1 MKTYLSTL
9 VLSITCALL
18 LVLGGCATTDTAA
31 FYAAQRD
38 AETAKYTAI
47 TTLANGADPTTKALL
62 AVMLGGGMQG
72 GQGGI
77 RQAAPD
83 TTALQW
89 ASVLIP
95 GAVQAYGLV
104 EQGRTARMQSTNS
117 MTLGISTNDTMRGI
131 SALIQAPGA
140 ITNTD
145 RHDVYTPA
153 PVVVTPPAPV
163 VVTPVVQVVPVVSGK

>member
-1 MKTYLSTL
+1 MKTITL
-9 VLSITCALL
+9 ILITLCTLFA
-18 LVLGGCATTDTAA
+18 GCANTNDAA

-38 AETAKYTAI
+38 SETAKYTAI
-47 TTLANGADPTTKALL
+47 KALADGADPTTRALL
-62 AVMLGGGMQG
+62 AVMLGGGMAG

-89 ASVLIP
+89 ASVLVP

-104 EQGRTARMQSTNS
+104 EQGRTARLQSANS
-117 MTLGISTNDTMRGI
+117 TSLGISTNSTFQGI
-131 SALIQAPGA
+131 AGLIQAPGA

-145 RHDVYTPA
+145 RHDIYTPA
-153 PVVVTPPAPV
+153 PVVVTPTPV
-163 VVTPVVQVVPVVSGK
+163 ITPVVQVVPVVTGK

>member
-1 MKTYLSTL
+1 MKTITL
-9 VLSITCALL
+9 ILITLCTLFA
-18 LVLGGCATTDTAA
+18 GCTNTNDAA

-38 AETAKYTAI
+38 SETAKYTAI
-47 TTLANGADPTTKALL
+47 KALADGADPTTRALL
-62 AVMLGGGMQG
+62 AVMLGGGMAG

-89 ASVLIP
+89 ASVLVP

-104 EQGRTARMQSTNS
+104 EQGRTARLQSANS
-117 MTLGISTNDTMRGI
+117 TSLGISTNSTFQGI
-131 SALIQAPGA
+131 AGLIQAPGA

-145 RHDVYTPA
+145 RHDIYTPA
-153 PVVVTPPAPV
+153 PVVVTPTPV
-163 VVTPVVQVVPVVSGK
+163 ITPVVQVVPVVTGK

>member
-1 MKTYLSTL
+1 MKT
-9 VLSITCALL
+9 ITLL
-18 LVLGGCATTDTAA
+18 LITLCTLFAGCANTNDAA

-38 AETAKYTAI
+38 SETAKYNAI
-47 TTLANGADPTTKALL
+47 TALAKDADPTTRAIL
-62 AVMLGGGMQG
+62 AVTLGGGMQ

-89 ASVLIP
+89 ASVLVP

-104 EQGRTARMQSTNS
+104 EQGRTARLQSTNS
-117 MTLGISTNDTMRGI
+117 TTLGISTNDTMRGI

-153 PVVVTPPAPV
+153 PVVVTPV
-163 VVTPVVQVVPVVSGK
+163 VPITPVVQVVPVVTGK

>member
-1 MKTYLSTL
+1 MKTLLSL
-9 VLSITCALL
+9 VALCAILS
-18 LVLGGCATTDTAA
+18 GCATTDTAA

-47 TTLANGADPTTKALL
+47 KALAEGADPTTRALL
-62 AVMLGGGMQG
+62 AVMLGGGLQG
-72 GQGGI
+72 GQSGI

-89 ASVLIP
+89 ASVLVP

-104 EQGRTARMQSTNS
+104 EQGRTARMQSSNS
-117 MTLGISTNDTMRGI
+117 MTLGISTNDTFRGI
-131 SALIQAPGA
+131 AGLIQAPGA

-145 RHDVYTPA
+145 RHDVVTPA

-163 VVTPVVQVVPVVSGK
+163 IVTPVVQVVPVSGK

>member
-1 MKTYLSTL
+1 MKTYFSTL
-9 VLSITCALL
+9 IVAIASACM
-18 LVLGGCATTDTAA
+18 LVLTGCATTDTAT

-47 TTLANGADPTTKALL
+47 TTLAKDADPTTRALL
-62 AVMLGGGMQG
+62 AVMLGGGMAG

-77 RQAAPD
+77 KQAAPD

-104 EQGRTARMQSTNS
+104 EQGRTARMQSSNS
-117 MTLGISTNDTMRGI
+117 MTLGVSTNDTMRGI
-131 SALIQAPGA
+131 AGLIQAPGA
-140 ITNTD
+140 VTNTD
-145 RHDVYTPA
+145 RHDTVTPA

-163 VVTPVVQVVPVVSGK
+163 VVTPVVQIVPVVPK

>member
-1 MKTYLSTL
+1 MKTLLSLTAVAML
-9 VLSITCALL
+9 A
-18 LVLGGCATTDTAA
+18 GCATTDTAT

-47 TTLANGADPTTKALL
+47 TALANGADPTTRALL
-62 AVMLGGGMQG
+62 AVMLGGGLQG

-77 RQAAPD
+77 KQAAPD

-89 ASVLIP
+89 ASVLVP

-104 EQGRTARMQSTNS
+104 EQGRTARMQSSNS

-145 RHDVYTPA
+145 RHDVVTPA
-153 PVVVTPPAPV
+153 PVIVTPPAPV
-163 VVTPVVQVVPVVSGK
+163 VITPVTPIVPVVIGK

>member
-9 VLSITCALL
+9 IVAIAAACM

-38 AETAKYTAI
+38 AETAKYNAI
-47 TTLANGADPTTKALL
+47 TALAKDADPTTRALL
-62 AVMLGGGMQG
+62 AVTLGGGMQG
-72 GQGGI
+72 GAGGV

-89 ASVLIP
+89 ASVLVP

-104 EQGRTARMQSTNS
+104 EAGRTARMQSSNAT
-117 MTLGISTNDTMRGI
+117 TLGVSTNGTFGAI
-131 SALIQAPGA
+131 AGLIQAPGA

-145 RHDVYTPA
+145 RHDVVTPA

-163 VVTPVVQVVPVVSGK
+163 VITPVVQVVPIAPK

>member
-1 MKTYLSTL
+1 MKTYLTTL
-9 VLSITCALL
+9 LAAIASAFL
-18 LVLGGCATTDTAA
+18 LVLGGCATTDTKA
-31 FYAAQRD
+31 FYEAQQA
-38 AETAKYTAI
+38 AETAKWNAVV
-47 TTLANGADPTTKALL
+47 TLSQNADPTTRALL
-62 AVMLGGGMQG
+62 AAMAFGGAG

-89 ASVLIP
+89 ASVLVP

-117 MTLGISTNDTMRGI
+117 TTLGISTNSTFQGI
-131 SALIQAPGA
+131 AGLIQAPGA

-145 RHDVYTPA
+145 RHDVYTS
-153 PVVVTPPAPV
+153 APV
-163 VVTPVVQVVPVVSGK
+163 VVTPVVPITPVVQVVPIAGK

>member
-1 MKTYLSTL
+1 MKT
-9 VLSITCALL
+9 ITLL
-18 LVLGGCATTDTAA
+18 LIAFCAMFAGCATTDTAA

-47 TTLANGADPTTKALL
+47 KALAEGADPTTRALL
-62 AVMLGGGMQG
+62 AVMLGGGMNGNQS
-72 GQGGI
+72 GI

-89 ASVLIP
+89 ASVLVP

-104 EQGRTARMQSTNS
+104 EQGRTARMQSSNS

-140 ITNTD
+140 VTNTD

-163 VVTPVVQVVPVVSGK
+163 VITPVVPIVPVINK